1 MGTYLCVC
9 VLGVYNVAIYVY
21 VVVHNYVNLIT
32 STKKREGRERECV
45 CMCVF
50 WGVQCGNLRI
60 CHCTQLHKPERDRQ
74 TETETDRD
82 TERERESVLGCTMC
96 QFTYVSLYTIT

>member
-45 CMCVF
+45 YVC
-50 WGVQCGNLRI
+50 
-60 CHCTQLHKPERDRQ
+60 
-74 TETETDRD
+74 
-82 TERERESVLGCTMC
+82 VLGCTMW
-96 QFTYVSLYTIT
+96 QFTYMSLYTIT